1 MKIKLKRF
9 HTKYK
14 IDYWL
19 ITITPIV
26 DTINGLFLLKHGV
39 TEISIGTVYR
49 LLLLI
54 YVIVKLCKK
63 RALIIQFLPLLYFPV
78 GGIIRGGDNY

>member
-54 YVIVKLCKK
+54 YMPPIVTSYPLNKGKIHYN
-63 RALIIQFLPLLYFPV
+63 II
-78 GGIIRGGDNY
+78 